1 MPFAVQDAD
10 GYANFGLWFHPKAW
24 GNGYALEASAHLLDH
39 GFRELRL
46 HRISATVMA
55 GNDASTRLCERLG
68 FVHEGTTREA
78 QFAHGEFADVQ
89 RYGLLEDQ
97 WAGPTTVLELPVRT
111 HQSHPHPVGLIT
123 DWSNSPAS

>member
-10 GYANFGLWFHPKAW
+10 
-24 GNGYALEASAHLLDH
+24 GYALEASAHLLDH

-46 HRISATVMA
+46 HRISVTVMA

-78 QFAHGEFADVQ
+78 QFADGEFADVQ
-89 RYGLLEDQ
+89 RYGLLEDE
-97 WAGPTTVLELPVRT
+97 WAGPTAVLEWPVRT
-111 HQSHPHPVGLIT
+111 HQSHPYPVGLIT
-123 DWSNSPAS
+123 VSTQAPPL